1 MCVNFAVIGTNFIT
15 DRFLE
20 AAGTVDGFRLKAVC
34 SRTVERAEAYAA
46 KQGAE
51 RIFTDP
57 EALARCGEIDAVYVA
72 SPNSLHASQSIRM
85 MEHGKHVLC
94 EKTIASNSR
103 ELSQMIAAAERNQ
116 VILLEAMRSIHS
128 PGFAAIRESLP
139 RLGTLRR
146 VMFTFCKYSSRYD
159 RFKRGIV
166 ENAFNPSL
174 SNGALTDIGV
184 YCVHPLVALFG
195 APENLVSTGTIL
207 PGSID
212 GQGTILADYGTMQA
226 QLLYS
231 KISDSSLPSEIQG
244 EDGTMLIHRIQDPQ
258 AVCIRY
264 RDGSEEN
271 LPIPQVQNNMC
282 YELRAF
288 LSLMEKGQ
296 VRHPYL
302 EYSRMALELMDKVR
316 FQQGIRFP
324 ADII

>member
-1 MCVNFAVIGTNFIT
+1 MSVNFAVIGTNFIT

-34 SRTVERAEAYAA
+34 SRTAERAEAYAE

-103 ELSQMIAAAERNQ
+103 ELSKMIAAAERNQ

-128 PGFAAIRESLP
+128 PAFAAIRENLP

-146 VMFTFCKYSSRYD
+146 VTFTFCKYSSRYD

-244 EDGTMLIHRIQDPQ
+244 EDGTMLIHQIQDPQ
-258 AVCIRY
+258 TVCIRY